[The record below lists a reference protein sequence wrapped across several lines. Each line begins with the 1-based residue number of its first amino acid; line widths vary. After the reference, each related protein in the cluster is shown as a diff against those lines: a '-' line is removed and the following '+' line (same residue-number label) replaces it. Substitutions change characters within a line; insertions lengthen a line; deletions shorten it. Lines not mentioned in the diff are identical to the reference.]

1 MLRGWQI
8 NAEKA
13 DTAKPLILTKPYQ
26 YQLVKER
33 N

>member
-1 MLRGWQI
+1 MFRCWQI
-8 NAEKA
+8 NAGKA
-13 DTAKPLILTKPYQ
+13 DTAKPLILTEPYQ